1 MGPISAGAAV
11 LFAAPRM
18 TIREVEQTMNMRIVL
33 LSSLAALVTLT
44 TPAPGQTTQ
53 PSVQAWPRA
62 VEAFAKSLAEG
73 NLNASVSALMP
84 GAVVRRFDGAQND
97 ELWRLAGRVEK
108 STIVGQHAY
117 IHPPLVMA
125 ADIAVDFKNAAAVPD
140 KAKVKFI
147 VDDDGEIKRAN
158 ATAVE
163 WVVEQLKVREG
174 TPVGVIVLW
183 APRPVPPGMKST
195 EPQAFDAIFVLCRGE
210 QLAGGKFK
218 INEVIYGEPAPE
230 VNR

>member
-1 MGPISAGAAV
+1 
-11 LFAAPRM
+11 
-18 TIREVEQTMNMRIVL
+18 
-33 LSSLAALVTLT
+33 
-44 TPAPGQTTQ
+44 
-53 PSVQAWPRA
+53 
-62 VEAFAKSLAEG
+62 
-73 NLNASVSALMP
+73 MP
-84 GAVVRRFDGAQND
+84 HAVVRRFDTPQND

-125 ADIAVDFKNAAAVPD
+125 ADIAVDFKNAASVSD
-140 KAKVKFI
+140 KVKARFI
-147 VDDDGEIKRAN
+147 IDDEAEIKRAN

-163 WVVEQLKVREG
+163 WVVDQLKVRDG

-195 EPQAFDAIFVLCRGE
+195 EPQAFDVIFVLCRGE